1 MFDISSSNLLISV
14 LVVLFAKQLI
24 NAVGKATLENIGWSA
39 YCKVAPKLGDSKF
52 IALEQKNGE
61 LAKVSKERKSIS
73 AQDEYA
79 RWTKLNRQSD
89 KLTGEINKLK
99 EETSASRSY
108 ISKYIGYMILVTTTL
123 PIWFF
128 RVWFRKAVLFYFP
141 TGVLPHY
148 VEWFLAL
155 PFITTGGVGLTIWM
169 SAVNN
174 VVSSVIF
181 LVKFPF
187 EKEVPFPSKEG
198 GNEKSSINREEVSGT
213 PAAN

>member
-128 RVWFRKAVLFYFP
+128 RVWFRKTVLFYFP

-187 EKEVPFPSKEG
+187 EKEVPFPSKEV